1 MSSRLA
7 IIEFSPPKIPGV
19 ISLFPTLP
27 AKGAMIDCSL
37 VSFAISVPFFTNGY
51 LSKSIELIRLSFFI
65 LIEKD

>member
-1 MSSRLA
+1 M
-7 IIEFSPPKIPGV
+7 EFSPPKIPGV

-27 AKGAMIDCSL
+27 ANGAIIDSPL
-37 VSFAISVPFFTNGY
+37 VKFAICVPFFTNGY